1 MVYAVFALSSI
12 LSQELSTVFVDKIM
26 LKILWAIY
34 FKNSFSILALWLQR
48 GKILRLPWNN
58 HG

>member
-26 LKILWAIY
+26 LRNFMGNL
-34 FKNSFSILALWLQR
+34 L
-48 GKILRLPWNN
+48 
-58 HG
+58 